1 MYTFNVNDM
10 SCGGCAAA
18 ITASIQRTDP
28 QAVVQTDPVTKVVT
42 VESREPASTI
52 IEAITDAGYHVAQ

>member
-1 MYTFNVNDM
+1 MYTFTVNDM

-28 QAVVQTDPVTKVVT
+28 QAVVNADPATKLVT
-42 VESREPASTI
+42 VESGEPASTI
-52 IEAITDAGYHVAQ
+52 VEAIADAGYHVAQ